1 MHNILYDISSLQ
13 RDHVSARVIQL
24 AGKLLV
30 EQPVQKAFPY
40 FDKIIETTH
49 AWTAQ
54 DVIEYAPNISPFYT
68 CSWTI
73 WISMFVEV
81 VATGIQIPTLM
92 DMTSSGNYF
101 SMF

>member
-1 MHNILYDISSLQ
+1 MFKEYQ
-13 RDHVSARVIQL
+13 C
-24 AGKLLV
+24 K
-30 EQPVQKAFPY
+30 
-40 FDKIIETTH
+40 TTH